1 VAALAAKAYVMPVRQ
16 PAASPELPMSVPM
29 ILAPLFVQVLLTF
42 AVMLGMMYFRTTS
55 LRRGETRF
63 EMIANREPNW
73 PPRATQF
80 GNAFSNQ
87 FELPVLF
94 YVLTILSMMTRHA
107 DLFFV
112 LMAWVF
118 VTLRVLQAVTHV
130 TSNNV
135 PMRGGFFGAS
145 ALVLLIMWI
154 VFIVRIMLGLP

>member
-1 VAALAAKAYVMPVRQ
+1 
-16 PAASPELPMSVPM
+16 MSVPM

-42 AVMLGMMYFRTTS
+42 AVMLGMMVHRTRA

-63 EMIANREPNW
+63 ERIANREPNW

-80 GNAFSNQ
+80 ANCFSNQ

-107 DLFFV
+107 DLLFV

-118 VTLRVLQAVTHV
+118 VALRVLQALVHV

-135 PMRGGFFGAS
+135 PWRGGYYGVAAF
-145 ALVLLIMWI
+145 VLLAMWLI
-154 VFIVRIMLGLP
+154 FIVRIMLGLP